1 MTTTTALASEPMPIP
16 YAETAEPT
24 AVRPASSRWWRLAD
38 LGVFGIWIALVGVT
52 LRHHEKWV
60 DEAQAWLFARDLNLR
75 TLWFYELRYEGSPG
89 LWHTILWFAQHIFH
103 ARYATL
109 GLFGMAAA
117 TGGVALLIF
126 KAPFP
131 RYIRWPLA
139 FTYFLVYQYAVI
151 ARQYTLLPLLAFYAA
166 ILFKDLQHPLRM
178 TAVLVLLANVSFHG
192 TILAGCIGLAYL
204 MDAYQARGTLDPRLR
219 KQYLIG
225 IGVMALTFVFVYL
238 VLKPPHDSLEM
249 VDKHGVLNLPRFA
262 NRQGQVIDSSLKF
275 TNVISGAF
283 FDQPALSS
291 IFLVLAAAWCFLR
304 RRLLLFVLAVGLEI
318 ALYSVI
324 YGTAHHHGTVF
335 LAAITSLWIAWPVAS
350 EQENFSSRDRWALRG
365 MVALLLCLCAVN
377 IWDAGVTIRRDYLYP
392 YSGAEDAANYLKAVG
407 AERAPIFGLG
417 FGISAVQA
425 YFDHKVMANIPTS
438 YTHNGLP
445 GYGSSLNVA
454 ELERVK
460 PEYIVAFSVVPQEM
474 MDEDGPLMAS
484 LGYEFVHFSDGYYF
498 YKRGVYER
506 ETYFIF
512 RRTHSAE
519 ERRP

>member
-1 MTTTTALASEPMPIP
+1 MTTTTALASEPMPSP

-38 LGVFGIWIALVGVT
+38 LGVFGIWIAIVGVT

-60 DEAQAWLFARDLNLR
+60 DEAQAWLFARDLGLR

-89 LWHTILWFAQHIFH
+89 LWHTILWVAQHVFH

-126 KAPFP
+126 RAPFP

-151 ARQYTLLPLLAFYAA
+151 ARQYTLLPLLAFSAA
-166 ILFKDLQHPLRM
+166 ILFKDLHHPLRM
-178 TAVLVLLANVSFHG
+178 TAVLVLLANISFHG

-204 MDAYQARGTLDPRLR
+204 MDAYQARSTLDPRLR

-238 VLKPPHDSLEM
+238 VVKPPNDSLEI
-249 VDKHGVLNLPRFA
+249 VYKQGLLRQPGYS
-262 NRQGQVIDSSLKF
+262 NRQGMVIDPILKLS
-275 TNVISGAF
+275 NIVSGAF
-283 FDQPALSS
+283 LDSPILSG
-291 IFLVLAAAWCFLR
+291 IFLVLAAGWCQLR
-304 RRLLLFVLAVGLEI
+304 RRLLLFVLAVGMEL
-318 ALYSVI
+318 ALYSLV
-324 YGTAHHHGTVF
+324 YGTAHHHGTAF
-335 LAAITSLWIAWPVAS
+335 LAAISVIWIAWPS
-350 EQENFSSRDRWALRG
+350 SDELRTFSPRDRWALGG
-365 MVALLLCLCAVN
+365 MTALLLCLSFVN
-377 IWDAGVTIRRDYLYP
+377 IWDASVVIKRDYLYP
-392 YSGAEDAANYLKAVG
+392 YCGAEDAANYLKLVEAD
-407 AERAPIFGLG
+407 RATMFGFG

-425 YFDHKVMANIPTS
+425 YFDHRIMANIPTS

-445 GYGSSLNVA
+445 GYGFSLNVD
-454 ELERVK
+454 ELKRVK
-460 PEYIVAFSVVPQEM
+460 PEYIVGFSVDPQRM
-474 MDEDGPLMAS
+474 LDFDGPMFSS
-484 LGYEFVHFSDGYYF
+484 LGYELVHFSDGYYF
-498 YKRGVYER
+498 YKRGIYER

-512 RRTHSAE
+512 RRMPSRADE
-519 ERRP
+519 